1 MSDDNVQ
8 VKSDI
13 GDKLKEASDDPS
25 LPLCWKG
32 QKPFKS
38 ISDAKKY
45 FKSVLL
51 GFVNGKKPL
60 EIPPENYLIVT
71 VRFKLPSKFWIS

>member
-1 MSDDNVQ
+1 MSYNVQ

-13 GDKLKEASDDPS
+13 GNKPLKEASDDPS

-45 FKSVLL
+45 FKLVVLN
-51 GFVNGKKPL
+51 FVNGKKPTL
-60 EIPPENYLIVT
+60 EIPPENYLVVT
-71 VRFKLPSKFWIS
+71 VRFKLPSKF